1 MLSAIF
7 PSSAAPMLLQ
17 VWVWKVCRASPPSLE
32 LPHGTNGRDHGTNG
46 RDHGTNGPRAR
57 HQKRSSYPS
66 ARQHRYSAGVG
77 FQKVVTSVIQYKCL
91 DPCLPEQ
98 ALNHESMPFSLP
110 LLAHHHHHTSA
121 VFIIL
126 QFM

>member
-17 VWVWKVCRASPPSLE
+17 VWVCKVCHASPPSLE
-32 LPHGTNGRDHGTNG
+32 LHPPPA

-57 HQKRSSYPS
+57 HQKRSSYPG

-98 ALNHESMPFSLP
+98 TLN
-110 LLAHHHHHTSA
+110 
-121 VFIIL
+121 
-126 QFM
+126 